1 MSPVSSAPDTI
12 NPTTPMTDEQIDDII
27 ALHYQRGS
35 RLWNILLTHSHA
47 VADLADAIVDAHPEL
62 HADAQFV
69 HEASLLHDIG
79 IVMTDAPSIDC
90 HGSLPYICHGIEG
103 RKILDSHDLPRH
115 ALVCERHTGSG
126 LSLDY
131 IVAANL
137 PLPHRDMTPQSI
149 EEKIVCYADKFYS
162 KSKNLT
168 EMKPF
173 ERALRSV
180 SKYGDESAARFL
192 AMDAQLRIP
201 KIK

>member
-1 MSPVSSAPDTI
+1 MSPANSEPDIT
-12 NPTTPMTDEQIDDII
+12 NQTLPMTDEQIDDII
-27 ALHYQRGS
+27 AHHYQPGS

-47 VADLADAIVDAHPEL
+47 VADLADAIADAHPEL

-103 RKILDSHDLPRH
+103 RKILDGHGLQRH

-126 LSLDY
+126 LSLEY
-131 IVAANL
+131 IVSANL

-168 EMKPF
+168 EMKSF

-180 SKYGDESAARFL
+180 SKYGEESAARFL
-192 AMDAQLRIP
+192 AMDALLRIP